1 MANSKIVLGGQTLID
16 LTKDTVSEEN
26 LLVGYRA
33 HGADGEEVNGTCD
46 FDANTTTSKPAGSSE
61 ILSGKEAWAN
71 GKKIIGSMYNYGGNG
86 GGDITSKDQA
96 YPIPA
101 GFHDGTGTVKIAETE
116 KAKLISDNIR
126 EGVTILG
133 VVGAMSG
140 TEEVKAQN
148 REVTSSLSDFEVLPE
163 SPYNY
168 LASVKVKK
176 IPVTYTT
183 LPSDQG
189 GGTVVKIG

>member
-1 MANSKIVLGGQTLID
+1 MTA
-16 LTKDTVSEEN
+16 EE
-26 LLVGYRA
+26 
-33 HGADGEEVNGTCD
+33 
-46 FDANTTTSKPAGSSE
+46 
-61 ILSGKEAWAN
+61 
-71 GKKIIGSMYNYGGNG
+71 
-86 GGDITSKDQA
+86 
-96 YPIPA
+96 
-101 GFHDGTGTVKIAETE
+101 IAETE

-168 LASVKVKK
+168 LASVTVKG